1 MRPVET
7 ILRAAQADG
16 RTALF
21 EHEVY
26 GILAAAGI
34 GTPRWVFWPAE
45 QGVLHTGTIPRDIR
59 AFLDETPAERLVLKI
74 VSPQILHK
82 SDVGGLAF
90 CGREPSEI
98 LAAAGKIW
106 DETRHRS
113 PGADRRGLLLMER
126 VPAASG
132 TLAVET
138 LLSVKQDPAFG
149 TVLVVGLGGVLTE
162 WFGRLS
168 AGKSTVVM
176 QPGSVRPALE
186 QAVATLPAF
195 SFLFRPSRQHAA
207 PPLDLDQTVERIEA
221 LGALAARFGLASP
234 DTPFTL
240 DELEMNP
247 MLLSA
252 DGRWIAVDGV
262 GSFSETKSHVPR
274 RPLEKITNLLRP
286 RSVVVVGASSKG
298 MNPGR
303 IILRN
308 LKVSDGVAYGHLYAV
323 HPKEESIDGVPCVKA
338 LEALPEKVDLA
349 VVAIPAEGA
358 RDSIRAIAARDL
370 ASSIILIPG
379 GFAETGQS
387 GLEREIIGA
396 LESSRANPGGG
407 PVLVGGNCLGIVSK
421 RQYNTFFLPHYK
433 LPFHDAPGDDL
444 VCISQSGAYLVTVS
458 SNLDGI
464 IFPRV
469 SVSYGNQMD
478 LTVSDFLEYYLDD
491 DTARVLA
498 CYVEGFKPLDGERF
512 VRLARE
518 LRARGRRVIAFKAG
532 KTPLGAQ
539 AAQSHTA
546 SLAGDYAVARS
557 LMQQAGVVVAETLNM
572 FEDYVKIFTM
582 LSDRIPTDGGRRV
595 AIISNAGFECS
606 TVLDRL
612 YRLELAPLSPSTKQ
626 RLRGCLPE
634 IAHADNPIDATP
646 MATTKQ
652 FVAAAAAMIADHA
665 VDAILVSPVPVTPAL
680 DNLAPDLIGT
690 HRENMYAPGSLPQEL
705 VRLFHCTRKPVV
717 VAVDSG
723 RLYDD
728 FVQLLQRNGIPV
740 WRKIDRA
747 SRALSALMTG

>member
-1 MRPVET
+1 MRRVEA

-26 GILAAAGI
+26 GILGAAGI
-34 GTPRWVFWPAE
+34 DTPHWVFWPEE
-45 QGVLHTGTIPRDIR
+45 QGVLQIGALPPVVQ
-59 AFLDETPAERLVLKI
+59 AFLADSRAERLVLKI

-90 CGREPSEI
+90 CSREPSEI
-98 LAAAGKIW
+98 LAAAGKTW
-106 DETRHRS
+106 DETGRRS
-113 PGADRRGLLLMER
+113 PGSDRRGLLVMER
-126 VPAASG
+126 VPAAPG
-132 TLAVET
+132 TIAAET

-149 TVLVVGLGGVLTE
+149 TVLVMGLGGLLTE
-162 WFGRLS
+162 WFGKLS
-168 AGKSTVVM
+168 GGQSTVVM
-176 QPGSVRPALE
+176 QPGAVRPALE
-186 QAVATLPAF
+186 QAIATLPAF
-195 SFLFRPSRQHAA
+195 SFLFLPSRQHAA
-207 PPLDLDQTVERIEA
+207 PPLDLERTTQRLEA

-234 DTPFTL
+234 DVPFTL

-247 MLLSA
+247 MLLSV
-252 DGRWIAVDGV
+252 DGRWVAVDGV
-262 GSFSETKSHVPR
+262 GSFSDTKAHVPR
-274 RPLEKITNLLRP
+274 RPLEKITNLLQP
-286 RSVVVVGASSKG
+286 RSVVVVGPSSKG

-308 LKVSDGVAYGHLYAV
+308 LKGSEGVAYGHLYVV
-323 HPKEESIDGVPCVKA
+323 HPKEAAIDGIPCVKS
-338 LEALPEKVDLA
+338 LEALPERVDLA

-358 RDSIRAIAARDL
+358 RDSIRVIAEQDL
-370 ASSIILIPG
+370 ADSIILIPG
-379 GFAETGQS
+379 GFAETGN
-387 GLEREIIGA
+387 GRLEGEIIA
-396 LESSRANPGGG
+396 AVEASRGKPGGG
-407 PVLVGGNCLGIVSK
+407 PVLLGGNCLGIVSK

-444 VCISQSGAYLVTVS
+444 VCTSQSGAYLVTVS

-469 SVSYGNQMD
+469 SISYGNQMD
-478 LTVSDFLEYYLDD
+478 LTVSDFLEYYLGD
-491 DTARVLA
+491 DTARVIA

-532 KTPLGAQ
+532 KTALGAK

-557 LMQQAGVVVAETLNM
+557 LLRQAGVVVAETLDM
-572 FEDYVKIFTM
+572 FEDNVKVFTM
-582 LSDRIPTDGGRRV
+582 LSNRIPGDGGRRV

-612 YRLELAPLSPSTKQ
+612 YNLELAPLSPATLQ
-626 RLRGCLPE
+626 RLRGCLPD

-646 MATTKQ
+646 MATTRQ
-652 FVAAAAAMIADHA
+652 FMEAAAAMLEDPA
-665 VDAILVSPVPVTPAL
+665 VDALLVSPVPVTPAL
-680 DNLAPDLIGT
+680 DNLAPDPIGT
-690 HRENMYAPGSLPQEL
+690 HGENMYAPGSLPQEL
-705 VRLFHCTRKPVV
+705 VRLFRATTKPMV

-723 RLYDD
+723 RLYDA
-728 FVQLLQRNGIPV
+728 FVQLLQRSGIPV

-747 SRALSALMTG
+747 SRALSSLLTG